1 MSAVINFP
9 KIIKLDPKRFHRQRL
24 FYIGRVLEGPSYL
37 SNYQEYYLRRN
48 EEVRGN
54 KRWSLKIFGFKKKT
68 DLEERMLTIESCND
82 DQLLGMLE
90 KWNLLDQNSYKKLF
104 WLGWRGKI
112 SKSAKIL
119 KFKISK

>member
-1 MSAVINFP
+1 MSAVIKFP

-54 KRWSLKIFGFKKKT
+54 KKWSLKIFGLKKKT
-68 DLEERMLTIESCND
+68 DLEPRMHTIESCND

>member
-1 MSAVINFP
+1 MSAVIKFP

-54 KRWSLKIFGFKKKT
+54 KRWSLKIFGFQKNLHLWPT
-68 DLEERMLTIESCND
+68 LILLLNHFYFDLD
-82 DQLLGMLE
+82 
-90 KWNLLDQNSYKKLF
+90 LF
-104 WLGWRGKI
+104 
-112 SKSAKIL
+112 
-119 KFKISK
+119 